1 MFRSN
6 YQGGAVVEVFSG
18 QGSDP
23 VAKWKRCGGPSAIQK
38 EYNKEVKGFVYNL
51 EGSSQTVKMQ
61 LPENGKMSLGLLQ
74 RFLVLQVDIPHGKD
88 FSVELVITD
97 SEHLKRR
104 LHLST
109 VHKELTA
116 TLLHARIPFV
126 GLRRNIW
133 STLCIDLVSFTSELF
148 KGFLT
153 LDGITLFAT
162 CKVRRIF
169 TMKTGL
175 AGMSDDVMF
184 QSRDGLMDLIP
195 RSCQF
200 PPDVDHIIQ
209 MVNMKS
215 LRKTD
220 MDTAPVD
227 SDTVP
232 DQLDAAS
239 STSYQ
244 QTRPQGVLH
253 TASGSKPSVQPP
265 QTGRKS
271 NTTSGRINRSE
282 LLISNTGSSFSRA
295 NPKVFTESLSTAN
308 RSENLS
314 HGEPSLTLHK
324 GTHGRSQPH
333 PPPDKQES
341 KKPGVVSAGR
351 AKSDAVPGRYSKKSI
366 TREKRTPPSSRQER
380 RRQPLT
386 PTDKTGHLMSD
397 DFSSSP
403 VKESFISTPTP
414 AESVCGSTRPVL
426 SSDLQVWSSWES
438 NEGSEPQLTLQE
450 EVFIFSSQPHSPRRG
465 QSQDD
470 QEKMEV
476 EDDQEQSK
484 SGRRCEAQPE
494 DDFIGSESDESLC
507 FFQDKSYTTLLQQRT
522 CDSSPASPR
531 IPDSTLNVQLKVHP
545 KSHNMDQASQRELR
559 PATTDNQIGTSSNG
573 RAEQAAVVPTRCL
586 SPSVTTSRQEHRKC
600 GSRESE
606 GVNQVLAGSSRVTLS
621 RSLLQEVKLD
631 DSPQDKEEDETLKP
645 VDSIQYDEH
654 LLGSLRMHE
663 DEDEELRMLASLKR
677 EQEEDEC
684 RASGLS
690 ASQIHQCNVSVSM
703 SSDDASTWTHASMP
717 ANQGHH
723 YQNEMNPLLHSNPRE
738 WMDMLSPPILPPCQP
753 RRSGNTWNN
762 WENLVG
768 GGEESVNEEEHED
781 EYLNLLYDPC
791 LNCYFDPKTG
801 FGSLNES
808 HAQLSLHVTCPG
820 SGRGHRCGRRICNE
834 AGLRLHPGIIASVIF
849 VSVAMVAAA
858 VLIIRK
864 YCFPVNEAT
873 YRYSLLRRMEEQSSA
888 VTGEDGDR
896 GPHAAGEESDEL
908 ALLITPSQLGG
919 RRPDDTRDFHHLTP
933 VKTKPCTHCCLS
945 VHTDACRQLTG
956 TLLLYLG
963 VLHFLE

>member
-271 NTTSGRINRSE
+271 NTTSGGINRSE

-314 HGEPSLTLHK
+314 HGEPSFTLHK

-351 AKSDAVPGRYSKKSI
+351 GRLASSAKSDAVPGRYSKKSI
-366 TREKRTPPSSRQER
+366 TREKVTPLSSRQER

-465 QSQDD
+465 QGQDD

-494 DDFIGSESDESLC
+494 DDFIGSESDE
-507 FFQDKSYTTLLQQRT
+507 DKSYTTLLQQRT

-586 SPSVTTSRQEHRKC
+586 SPSVTTSRQEHRRG

-631 DSPQDKEEDETLKP
+631 DSPQDK
-645 VDSIQYDEH
+645 
-654 LLGSLRMHE
+654 
-663 DEDEELRMLASLKR
+663 
-677 EQEEDEC
+677 
-684 RASGLS
+684 
-690 ASQIHQCNVSVSM
+690 
-703 SSDDASTWTHASMP
+703 P

-801 FGSLNES
+801 
-808 HAQLSLHVTCPG
+808 
-820 SGRGHRCGRRICNE
+820 
-834 AGLRLHPGIIASVIF
+834 
-849 VSVAMVAAA
+849 
-858 VLIIRK
+858 K
-864 YCFPVNEAT
+864 Y
-873 YRYSLLRRMEEQSSA
+873 Y
-888 VTGEDGDR
+888 
-896 GPHAAGEESDEL
+896 EL
-908 ALLITPSQLGG
+908 A
-919 RRPDDTRDFHHLTP
+919 
-933 VKTKPCTHCCLS
+933 
-945 VHTDACRQLTG
+945 
-956 TLLLYLG
+956 
-963 VLHFLE
+963 

>member
-227 SDTVP
+227 SDT
-232 DQLDAAS
+232 
-239 STSYQ
+239 
-244 QTRPQGVLH
+244 
-253 TASGSKPSVQPP
+253 
-265 QTGRKS
+265 
-271 NTTSGRINRSE
+271 
-282 LLISNTGSSFSRA
+282 
-295 NPKVFTESLSTAN
+295 
-308 RSENLS
+308 
-314 HGEPSLTLHK
+314 

-484 SGRRCEAQPE
+484 SGRRCVAQPE
-494 DDFIGSESDESLC
+494 DDFIGSESDE
-507 FFQDKSYTTLLQQRT
+507 DKSYTTLLQQRT

-703 SSDDASTWTHASMP
+703 SSDDASTWTHDDASTWTHASMP

-834 AGLRLHPGIIASVIF
+834 VGES
-849 VSVAMVAAA
+849 
-858 VLIIRK
+858 RK
-864 YCFPVNEAT
+864 
-873 YRYSLLRRMEEQSSA
+873 
-888 VTGEDGDR
+888 
-896 GPHAAGEESDEL
+896 
-908 ALLITPSQLGG
+908 
-919 RRPDDTRDFHHLTP
+919 
-933 VKTKPCTHCCLS
+933 
-945 VHTDACRQLTG
+945 
-956 TLLLYLG
+956 
-963 VLHFLE
+963 

>member
-494 DDFIGSESDESLC
+494 DDFIGSESDE
-507 FFQDKSYTTLLQQRT
+507 
-522 CDSSPASPR
+522 
-531 IPDSTLNVQLKVHP
+531 
-545 KSHNMDQASQRELR
+545 
-559 PATTDNQIGTSSNG
+559 
-573 RAEQAAVVPTRCL
+573 
-586 SPSVTTSRQEHRKC
+586 
-600 GSRESE
+600 
-606 GVNQVLAGSSRVTLS
+606 
-621 RSLLQEVKLD
+621 
-631 DSPQDKEEDETLKP
+631 
-645 VDSIQYDEH
+645 
-654 LLGSLRMHE
+654 
-663 DEDEELRMLASLKR
+663 
-677 EQEEDEC
+677 
-684 RASGLS
+684 
-690 ASQIHQCNVSVSM
+690 
-703 SSDDASTWTHASMP
+703 P

-933 VKTKPCTHCCLS
+933 
-945 VHTDACRQLTG
+945 
-956 TLLLYLG
+956 G
-963 VLHFLE
+963 VLRVRFLSGAETRCLFCRRYETCSLVLCGCDCHPDNVAYLEQII